1 MSGVILFGLVVGWA
15 AQFVLD
21 RGGETTDW
29 TMAIIAG
36 LDGSF
41 VGGLLFS
48 LVAGDGLSS
57 WPRRLPA
64 PGAISERRR

>member
-1 MSGVILFGLVVGWA
+1 MSGIILFGLVVGRA

-21 RGGETTDW
+21 RGGETNDW
-29 TMAIIAG
+29 TMAIVAG
-36 LDGSF
+36 LGGSF

-57 WPRRLPA
+57 QPRRLPA